1 MRRLMRCGRRVVM
14 VTRGCLRVTDGR
26 GRDGGSTVGWTRVHD
41 ARLAHDERK
50 PGGEQNRDR
59 SEPRCP
65 AHSRKN
71 GSNTNLVPV
80 VPADCRLAGITVRV
94 LRCILR
100 SPAELA
106 VVRLN
111 SGTRGAAVGIAKK
124 TVLLV
129 EDNED
134 NRIIYATALRYAGY
148 DVLEAVTGTEGV
160 YQART
165 NLPDLVLMDISVPEL
180 DGWEATAILKAD
192 PTTKHIPIIAVTAHA
207 LPGDRE
213 RSLEAG
219 CDGYLAKP
227 IPPATLLAEVDRR
240 FGRPTPSYTPV
251 HPVHDDGTSR

>member
-1 MRRLMRCGRRVVM
+1 
-14 VTRGCLRVTDGR
+14 
-26 GRDGGSTVGWTRVHD
+26 
-41 ARLAHDERK
+41 
-50 PGGEQNRDR
+50 
-59 SEPRCP
+59 
-65 AHSRKN
+65 
-71 GSNTNLVPV
+71 
-80 VPADCRLAGITVRV
+80 
-94 LRCILR
+94 
-100 SPAELA
+100 
-106 VVRLN
+106 
-111 SGTRGAAVGIAKK
+111 VGIAKK

-160 YQART
+160 YEART
-165 NLPDLVLMDISVPEL
+165 HLPDLVLMEISVPEL

-192 PTTKHIPIIAVTAHA
+192 PTTKHIPIVAVTAHA

-213 RSLEAG
+213 RSMQAG

-251 HPVHDDGTSR
+251 HPVDDGSSD